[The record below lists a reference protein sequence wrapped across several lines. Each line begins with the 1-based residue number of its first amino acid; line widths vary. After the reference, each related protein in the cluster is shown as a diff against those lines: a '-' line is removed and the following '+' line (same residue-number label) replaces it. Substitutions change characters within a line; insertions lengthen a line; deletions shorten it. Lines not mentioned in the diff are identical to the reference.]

1 MTWCAVV
8 ITSSRL
14 DALRAALNAA
24 LAQSERE
31 PGLIMADD
39 GSRA

>member
-1 MTWCAVV
+1 MTWN
-8 ITSSRL
+8 RL
-14 DALRAALNAA
+14 RALRAALNAS

>member
-1 MTWCAVV
+1 M
-8 ITSSRL
+8 TSSRL

-31 PGLIMADD
+31 SGLIMADY
-39 GSRA
+39 GLRA